1 MYFILC
7 SAYENPEPS
16 KKVIQD
22 NVDNFM
28 HTVNKLGSDR
38 HNTIRCPF
46 RHDVCRYLFRDKTEL
61 NFDDFD
67 STYFKPGW
75 DQCCRQYKGVIKTV
89 YTGCRIEFPL
99 TVTLYLDWTKP
110 ERFYKDDNSG
120 TIVKKK
126 RIFVEMIKININKSD
141 Y

>member
-1 MYFILC
+1 MSVYECVCVCMCVCEHVLSMYFILC

-67 STYFKPGW
+67 ST
-75 DQCCRQYKGVIKTV
+75 
-89 YTGCRIEFPL
+89 
-99 TVTLYLDWTKP
+99 
-110 ERFYKDDNSG
+110 
-120 TIVKKK
+120 
-126 RIFVEMIKININKSD
+126 
-141 Y
+141 

>member
-1 MYFILC
+1 MRVCVSVCVCMRVCVNMFYLCILLC
-7 SAYENPEPS
+7 SEYENPEPS

-67 STYFKPGW
+67 STYFKPG
-75 DQCCRQYKGVIKTV
+75 
-89 YTGCRIEFPL
+89 
-99 TVTLYLDWTKP
+99 
-110 ERFYKDDNSG
+110 
-120 TIVKKK
+120 
-126 RIFVEMIKININKSD
+126 
-141 Y
+141 